1 MKKKRLD
8 IEYTFDFELYGII
21 STVKAYKLAWELNH
35 ALGSKLVKSEDYTV
49 MHKNKTINNY
59 QHYAQVSEVN
69 ALKLFKNKPN
79 EENSEKDFL
88 VPEHPHFDFIL
99 LAHGEAFENSNR
111 LQELLRNI
119 PSIELVAF
127 IPLAALKTKEYFI
140 F

>member
-1 MKKKRLD
+1 MK
-8 IEYTFDFELYGII
+8 F
-21 STVKAYKLAWELNH
+21 
-35 ALGSKLVKSEDYTV
+35 SK
-49 MHKNKTINNY
+49 KNKRSRNY
-59 QHYAQVSEVN
+59 LHYAQEGEVN
-69 ALKLFKNKPN
+69 IVKLFKNKPN
-79 EENSEKDFL
+79 EEGKAKDLL

-99 LAHGEAFENSNR
+99 LAHGEAFEDINR